1 MTTEKIL
8 PQMLPEDRISD
19 KDRYKSAFINLN
31 ERKRYIDRQQT
42 VGNTHTTPSRRDKPP
57 AVSCECTAT
66 YYR

>member
-42 VGNTHTTPSRRDKPP
+42 VGNTYTTPSRRDKPP
-57 AVSCECTAT
+57 AVPRERTPT
-66 YYR
+66 YHR